1 MYHQIWTYNNT
12 GHVLTKLFRFRI
24 KIRLKFQNE
33 YFLGYFPLFV
43 QENLIFASIDIV
55 NVVSDLKWIR
65 LKYML
70 ETINYNK
77 VDPVFLVGLNFHNG
91 SNYKTYIF
99 FHKKSFNFREVLFGV
114 HIWLNING
122 QSLNNYSIVG
132 FKKSPQ

>member
-1 MYHQIWTYNNT
+1 MYHQIRTYNNT

-55 NVVSDLKWIR
+55 NVVLDPKCIR
-65 LKYML
+65 LKHML

-77 VDPVFLVGLNFHNG
+77 VDPVFLLGLNFH
-91 SNYKTYIF
+91 NYKTYIF
-99 FHKKSFNFREVLFGV
+99 FHKKSLEFREILFRV
-114 HIWLNING
+114 HILLNINS
-122 QSLNNYSIVG
+122 QLLNNYSIVG
-132 FKKSPQ
+132 F